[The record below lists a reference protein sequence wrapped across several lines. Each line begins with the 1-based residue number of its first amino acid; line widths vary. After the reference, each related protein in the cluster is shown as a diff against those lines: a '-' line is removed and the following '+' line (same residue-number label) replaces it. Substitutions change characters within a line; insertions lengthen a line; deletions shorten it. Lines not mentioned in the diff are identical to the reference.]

1 MRKILYLSLLLV
13 LLASCS
19 TKRVLTE
26 TVVVRDTMTVTRT
39 DTVTKEK
46 VVERSAKEYIDRWND
61 RVVTINLQGDT
72 VRDVQKKVVYVEK
85 DTYLRDSL
93 SIYKARLDSI
103 RSTHDGSREK
113 VVERKPSLKQ
123 RIGEALMWMVIG
135 AVIMLVII
143 PRPKG

>member
-1 MRKILYLSLLLV
+1 MRKILYLSLLLT

-19 TKRVLTE
+19 TKRALTE
-26 TVVVRDTMTVTRT
+26 TVVETDTMTVTRT
-39 DTVTKEK
+39 DTVTTEK
-46 VVERSAKEYIDRWND
+46 VVERSVKEYIDRWND

-72 VRDVQKKVVYVEK
+72 VRDVQKQVVYVEK

-93 SIYKARLDSI
+93 AIYKARLDSI
-103 RSTHDGSREK
+103 RNTHEGCREK
-113 VVERKPSLKQ
+113 VVEKKPTIRQ

-135 AVIMLVII
+135 AVIMLVVI